1 MMSVKNWMNLIYEVE
16 NALIVFC
23 PDAVSPVIPGAVRS
37 FVRYKP
43 VCGVVGKVGKVK
55 YLGRLRNLEVRRG
68 DFMGKLTLR
77 LVASPR

>member
-37 FVRYKP
+37 FVRYNKP
-43 VCGVVGKVGKVK
+43 VCGVVGKVGKVGK
-55 YLGRLRNLEVRRG
+55 VRLRNLEVRRG